1 MEIKYICSLLTV
13 KDIQKSREF
22 YEKVL
27 KQEVELDHGENVSFK
42 GGFAI
47 HDRDHFYK
55 LVNND
60 SKNLN
65 DKNNNGNAL
74 IELYFVS
81 EEIDVLNKKLES
93 LDVVFLH
100 KIREQPWGQ
109 RVLRFFDPDDYI
121 IEVGESMES
130 VVIRFAAEGL
140 EIEEISQRSSM
151 PVEFVEMVLNP

>member
-47 HDRDHFYK
+47 HDRDHFHE
-55 LVNND
+55 LVDNGSLKNENN
-60 SKNLN
+60 K
-65 DKNNNGNAL
+65 GNAL

-81 EEIDVLNKKLES
+81 EEIEALNKKLKS
-93 LDVVFLH
+93 LDVLFLH
-100 KIREQPWGQ
+100 NIREQPWGQ
-109 RVLRFFDPDDYI
+109 RVMRFYDPDDYI
-121 IEVGESMES
+121 IEVGESMEA
-130 VVIRFAAEGL
+130 VVTRFAAEGL
-140 EIEEISQRSSM
+140 EVEEISQRSSM
-151 PVEFVEMVLNP
+151 PVEFVKMVLNR

>member
-47 HDRDHFYK
+47 HDRKHFQE
-55 LVNND
+55 LLDNGSRND
-60 SKNLN
+60 NT
-65 DKNNNGNAL
+65 NGNAL

-81 EEIDVLNKKLES
+81 EEIEALNNKLES
-93 LDVVFLH
+93 LNVVFLH
-100 KIREQPWGQ
+100 NIREQPWGQ

-130 VVIRFAAEGL
+130 VVMRFAAQGL
-140 EIEEISQRSSM
+140 R
-151 PVEFVEMVLNP
+151 

>member
-13 KDIQKSREF
+13 NDIHKSREF

-27 KQEVELDHGENVSFK
+27 KQEVELDHGKNVSFK

-47 HDRDHFYK
+47 HDRDHFQQ
-55 LVNND
+55 LVNNG
-60 SKNLN
+60 SRN
-65 DKNNNGNAL
+65 DKIDNGNAL

-140 EIEEISQRSSM
+140 EIEEISEKSSM

>member
-47 HDRDHFYK
+47 HDRKHFQE
-55 LVNND
+55 LVDNGSRND
-60 SKNLN
+60 NTN
-65 DKNNNGNAL
+65 CNTL

-81 EEIDVLNKKLES
+81 EEIEALNNKLES
-93 LDVVFLH
+93 LNVVFLH
-100 KIREQPWGQ
+100 NIREQPWGQ
-109 RVLRFFDPDDYI
+109 KVLRFFDPDDYI

-130 VVIRFAAEGL
+130 VVKRFAAQGL
-140 EIEEISQRSSM
+140 TVEEISQKSSM
-151 PVEFVEMVLNP
+151 PVEFVEMVLNS